1 MVSRREDAYV
11 RLKQCIMSGELLP
24 GTQLSLP
31 ELAARYGMSRTPVR
45 DALNALAQEGLVEVI
60 PRRGYFVSGVT
71 VRDVED
77 AFQLRLI
84 LESATAELAAP
95 RISETEIE
103 RLSRLSRRYIAGDI
117 ESYRMFLDENREF
130 HLSIARAT
138 GNRLLA
144 EAVERV
150 LDHVQ
155 RFLVLRLD
163 LSTDADEML
172 AEHRLLLHAF
182 RARDVERA
190 REAMRARP
198 CASPS
203 STRVPPSWNPSS
215 ATARTGRSR
224 SA

>member
-24 GTQLSLP
+24 GTQLSLL

-190 REAMRARP
+190 REAMRLAIEHARAAVLESIFRHGKDWP
-198 CASPS
+198 I
-203 STRVPPSWNPSS
+203 
-215 ATARTGRSR
+215 
-224 SA
+224 